1 MDYAG
6 LNLKLIDAV
15 KALHKAK
22 LPHLA
27 GELHAMLPVRSL
39 KDAAKLSER
48 FLTVLTLMRL
58 NKPSD
63 EQARNILPAL
73 TDLEK
78 ELYYFFESR

>member
-6 LNLKLIDAV
+6 LNEKLMEAV

-27 GELHAMLPVRSL
+27 GELHALVPIRSL
-39 KDAAKLSER
+39 KDAATLSDR

-58 NKPSD
+58 KKPSD
-63 EQARNILPAL
+63 EQAAKIIVAL

-78 ELYYFFESR
+78 ELQFFFESR